1 MTKSERKKSPKRLK
15 KIHTKKVIFFTAF
28 LASEPPKNFS
38 LAEAKPQ
45 VVKNQLKKRV
55 LERLR
60 LKLNFKTKNQIFH
73 VQVKSVKAR
82 NLQFY

>member
-1 MTKSERKKSPKRLK
+1 MN
-15 KIHTKKVIFFTAF
+15 TKKMIFFTAF

-73 VQVKSVKAR
+73 VEVKSVKAR
-82 NLQFY
+82 NPQFY

>member
-1 MTKSERKKSPKRLK
+1 MN
-15 KIHTKKVIFFTAF
+15 TKKNIFFTAF

-45 VVKNQLKKRV
+45 VVKKLLKKRV
-55 LERLR
+55 LERLP
-60 LKLNFKTKNQIFH
+60 LKLNFNTKNQIFH

-82 NLQFY
+82 NPQFY

>member
-1 MTKSERKKSPKRLK
+1 MNTK
-15 KIHTKKVIFFTAF
+15 KIIFFTAF

-38 LAEAKPQ
+38 LAEAKPL
-45 VVKNQLKKRV
+45 VTKKQLKKRV

-73 VQVKSVKAR
+73 VEVTSVKAR
-82 NLQFY
+82 NPHFY

>member
-1 MTKSERKKSPKRLK
+1 MI
-15 KIHTKKVIFFTAF
+15 KIHTKKNRFFTAF

-45 VVKNQLKKRV
+45 VTKKQLKKRV
-55 LERLR
+55 LERHR
-60 LKLNFKTKNQIFH
+60 LKHIFNTKNQIFH
-73 VQVKSVKAR
+73 VEVKSVKAR